1 MNTPLQWLPAQ
12 GDPAQLMV
20 LLHGVGGSAQGMAP
34 LAAQLQRAFPQAAIV
49 APDGFEPLDIDP
61 SGRARQWFSI
71 SGVTEDN
78 RPARVAEAL
87 PALADWLH
95 QTQARLGVGP
105 AATAS
110 FGVSQGAIMALELVQ
125 VHDGLAGRV
134 LSFSGRYAALPDVA
148 PALTTLHFLHGE
160 ADPVI
165 PVQHARDAIERLA
178 DLQGDATIDIAEGVG
193 HEING
198 HLLQCALHRLTSHIP
213 HRTWAEAL
221 GAAPARPRAGQPAED
236 ADDDSCSS

>member
-1 MNTPLQWLPAQ
+1 
-12 GDPAQLMV
+12 
-20 LLHGVGGSAQGMAP
+20 
-34 LAAQLQRAFPQAAIV
+34 
-49 APDGFEPLDIDP
+49 
-61 SGRARQWFSI
+61 
-71 SGVTEDN
+71 VTEDN

-87 PALADWLH
+87 PALADWLR

-105 AATAS
+105 AATAI
-110 FGVSQGAIMALELVQ
+110 FGFSQGAIMALELVQ

-134 LSFSGRYAALPDVA
+134 LSFSGRYAALPEVA

-221 GAAPARPRAGQPAED
+221 GAAPARPVPASLPRMPTTTAVRPEPRD
-236 ADDDSCSS
+236 PELPAMLFLISPAKTLDYETPVPPRSLPWPPGPASSRKRPP